1 VAFSPDGHTL
11 ASGSNDNT
19 VRLWNVVNPANP
31 TSLGQ
36 PLTGHT
42 SAIYSVTFSPDAHT
56 LTSGSRDNTVRLWNV
71 ADPANPT
78 PLGQPLTG
86 HTDYV
91 NSVTFSPDGHTLA
104 SASGDNSSVMR
115 LSMAAARKKIAAL
128 TIVNA

>member
-1 VAFSPDGHTL
+1 
-11 ASGSNDNT
+11 
-19 VRLWNVVNPANP
+19 
-31 TSLGQ
+31 LGQ

-104 SASGDNSSVMR
+104 RA
-115 LSMAAARKKIAAL
+115 
-128 TIVNA
+128 IVKTCG